1 MLKDAPDDVAKC
13 TDPNWQPCAWSLDDE
28 SELLDP
34 PDIFNKLDIL
44 LDEMDEKRLV
54 ALRLLDD
61 DLRITNIATWL
72 RIDW

>member
-1 MLKDAPDDVAKC
+1 M
-13 TDPNWQPCAWSLDDE
+13 
-28 SELLDP
+28 DP